1 MSKIKIFDTTL
12 RDGEQSPGVNL
23 NKLEKLEIAK
33 QLERYGVDIL
43 EAGFPASSQG
53 DFEAVKLIADTLK
66 DTSVTGLARTTK
78 KDIDIAWEALKGS
91 EEPRIHVFLATSP
104 IHMEYKLKMTPEEV
118 LNTSVE
124 MVKYAKQKFP
134 QVEWSAEDATRSDW
148 DFLVQ
153 IIEAVIDA
161 GATVVNIP
169 DTTGYTTPG
178 EYGSLFRYLTDHV
191 PNIDKVSLSC
201 HCHDDLGMAVANSIA
216 AVENGA
222 TQVEGSI
229 NGIGERA
236 GNASIEEVA
245 TALKVRS
252 DYYNYSTGLN
262 LKETKRTSDLVAK
275 LTGMYVQPNK
285 AIVGRNAFAH
295 ESGIHQDGMLK
306 NNQTYEIMTPEMVG
320 MNSNSLFM
328 GKHSGRH
335 AFSNKVK
342 EFGVDLTEEE
352 LNEAFKQFKSLT
364 DRKKEVTDDDIY
376 TIVMEIKTD
385 TSTVSKYVLETFQVQ
400 YGTSNIPTATVAL
413 TTPSGKRVET
423 ACTGQGSV
431 EALYQTLDELIEE
444 DLQLIDYQIN
454 SVGGGKDALA
464 ESHVQLK
471 VNGETLNGRG
481 TAQDVIEA
489 SANAFLNA
497 VNRYLINKSAQQKE
511 KAVQ

>member
-23 NKLEKLEIAK
+23 NKVEKLEIAK

-66 DTSVTGLARTTK
+66 DTSVTGLARTAR
-78 KDIDIAWEALKGS
+78 KDIDIAWDALKGS

-104 IHMEYKLKMTPEEV
+104 IHMEYKLKMKPEEV

-124 MVKYAKQKFP
+124 MVKYAKQRFP

-153 IIEAVIDA
+153 IIEEVINA
-161 GATVVNIP
+161 GATVINIP

-178 EYGSLFRYLTDHV
+178 EYGSLFRYLRDHV

-201 HCHDDLGMAVANSIA
+201 HCHNDLGMAVANSIA
-216 AVENGA
+216 AVENGV

-236 GNASIEEVA
+236 GNAALEEVA
-245 TALKVRS
+245 AALKVRS
-252 DYYNYSTGLN
+252 DYYDYSTGLN

-275 LTGMYVQPNK
+275 LTGMYVQANK

-306 NNQTYEIMTPEMVG
+306 NKQTYEIMTPEMVG

-335 AFSNKVK
+335 AFNDKVK
-342 EFGVDLTEEE
+342 EFGVE
-352 LNEAFKQFKSLT
+352 LSQDELKEAFQRFKSLT

-385 TSTVSKYVLETFQVQ
+385 TSAVSKYELESFQVQ
-400 YGTSNIPTATVAL
+400 YGTTNIPTATVAL
-413 TTPSGKRVET
+413 IAPSGQRVET

-431 EALYQTLDELIEE
+431 EALYKTLDELIEE
-444 DLQLIDYQIN
+444 DLKLVDYQIN

-464 ESHVQLK
+464 ESHVQLE
-471 VNGETLNGRG
+471 VNGEKLNGRG

-489 SANAFLNA
+489 SANAFINA
-497 VNRYLINKSAQQKE
+497 VNRYLINKNAQQKE
-511 KAVQ
+511 EAVQ